1 MRQNEH
7 PPSLQGVP
15 NKDIK
20 MAALSLTEE
29 MFSII
34 QGYSYVESMKYI
46 SPGSGL
52 PEGMFSSLEYAQ
64 HYELDTRLTYKG
76 YQRKKGGKRKTTIN
90 PTMIYTMFSVF
101 AEDSPQQVRRN
112 MVEWIND
119 NKEKFEHK
127 TLLAFT
133 AKDSDLDT
141 WLSTIDN
148 NCTPGDEFA
157 LFALCQM
164 YSRHALIATSSQIWT
179 SVHPKHE
186 LDNNELRRKCDLHL
200 IYLGGNSFGILKP
213 KFEWK
218 TEVPLGHIEM
228 IEPPNKTL
236 QDRTDEI
243 LSKEAKADNAGE
255 IKVEP
260 VNTQL
265 PDVTGTSTSS
275 EPLDATRNLLVALP
289 PDMELNL
296 DIGTPLF
303 PTEPNPK
310 VTPCC
315 VKLTRC
321 DTDTITPTTEM
332 TESHVEVNVVVN
344 NPSYELRPKT
354 STSNNKATSTMRSR
368 RPATRNISYVN
379 LFHDSSSDDTSGE
392 GIVQPVGAVTKRE
405 PSHYRLAAHK
415 YMLARKRGILPG
427 PRVCTRA
434 SVVPKKDKP
443 DPTDSDS
450 DATVILD
457 NNNNSPVPAKT
468 KTTGRNRIRNKRKT
482 QKTFV
487 TKTYVLR
494 KGGLPRRARNKRK
507 NLYVFKCLKCSLRW
521 ATCKERNDHF
531 KRNHRKLQC
540 EKCKKFFRTP
550 SAFGLHKYIHRDGQF
565 ECKVCRA
572 HFPFKSQLKHHMVS
586 HRETRDYKCLEPFC
600 EKKFTHKSDL
610 VKHERTH
617 SGVMYKCGKC
627 DYSNSNERNY
637 NQHLR
642 RHTDATPFQC
652 KQCGERFKY
661 TMQLKRH
668 RENPDNT
675 CS

>member
-1 MRQNEH
+1 MRQNED
-7 PPSLQGVP
+7 PLVLQGGP
-15 NKDIK
+15 SKDIK

-52 PEGMFSSLEYAQ
+52 PEGMFSSLEHAQ

-76 YQRKKGGKRKTTIN
+76 YQRKKGAKRKTTIN

-112 MVEWIND
+112 MVQWIND
-119 NKEKFEHK
+119 NKQKFEYR

-133 AKDSDLDT
+133 TKDSDLDT

-157 LFALCQM
+157 VFALCQM
-164 YSRHALIATSSQIWT
+164 YTRHALIVTSSQIWT
-179 SVHPKHE
+179 SIHRKHKM
-186 LDNNELRRKCDLHL
+186 DNQELRRKCDLHL

-228 IEPPNKTL
+228 VEPPNKAL
-236 QDRTDEI
+236 QDRTEEI
-243 LSKEAKADNAGE
+243 LSKESNVDNTADVKE
-255 IKVEP
+255 EP
-260 VNTQL
+260 VPDEL
-265 PDVTGTSTSS
+265 MDVTSAPNSG
-275 EPLDATRNLLVALP
+275 ELPDATRNLIVALP

-296 DIGTPLF
+296 DIETPI
-303 PTEPNPK
+303 PSTAPNPN

-321 DTDTITPTTEM
+321 DTTTPTIEP
-332 TESHVEVNVVVN
+332 HIEVYVLVN
-344 NPSYELRPKT
+344 NPSYDLRPKIIT
-354 STSNNKATSTMRSR
+354 SGNKATSTTRSR
-368 RPATRNISYVN
+368 CPANQNISYVD
-379 LFHDSSSDDTSGE
+379 LFHDNSSDDTAGE
-392 GIVQPVGAVTKRE
+392 TVAQPVGAVTKRE

-415 YMLARKRGILPG
+415 YMLARKRGILSG
-427 PRVCTRA
+427 PRVRTRA
-434 SVVPKKDKP
+434 SVVPKKDEP
-443 DPTDSDS
+443 NPTDSDS

-457 NNNNSPVPAKT
+457 NNNKSPVPAKI
-468 KTTGRNRIRNKRKT
+468 KTTGRNKNTNKKRK

-494 KGGLPRRARNKRK
+494 KGGLPRRARNKGK
-507 NLYVFKCLKCSLRW
+507 KQYLFKCLMCSLRW

-531 KRNHRKLQC
+531 KRKHRKLQC
-540 EKCKKFFRTP
+540 DKCKKFFCTP
-550 SAFGLHKYIHRDGQF
+550 SAFSLHKYIHRDGQF
-565 ECKVCRA
+565 ECKICQA
-572 HFPFKSQLKHHMVS
+572 YFPFKSQLDHHMVS
-586 HRETRDYKCLEPFC
+586 HSKTREYRCLEPFC
-600 EKKFTHKSDL
+600 EKEFTHKSDL

-617 SGVMYKCGKC
+617 SGVMYKCSKC
-627 DYSNSNERNY
+627 EYSNPDKRNY
-637 NQHLR
+637 NQHLCKHR
-642 RHTDATPFQC
+642 DKTPFQC

-661 TMQLKRH
+661 TMQLKHH
-668 RENPDNT
+668 REKPDNT

>member
-1 MRQNEH
+1 
-7 PPSLQGVP
+7 
-15 NKDIK
+15 
-20 MAALSLTEE
+20 
-29 MFSII
+29 
-34 QGYSYVESMKYI
+34 
-46 SPGSGL
+46 
-52 PEGMFSSLEYAQ
+52 
-64 HYELDTRLTYKG
+64 
-76 YQRKKGGKRKTTIN
+76 
-90 PTMIYTMFSVF
+90 MIYTMFSMF

-119 NKEKFEHK
+119 NKEKFEYQ

-164 YSRHALIATSSQIWT
+164 YTRHALIVTSSQIWT
-179 SVHPKHE
+179 TVHPKHK
-186 LDNNELRRKCDLHL
+186 LDNHELRRKCDLHL
-200 IYLGGNSFGILKP
+200 IYLCGNLFGILTP

-228 IEPPNKTL
+228 IKPPNKTL

-243 LSKEAKADNAGE
+243 LSKEASTDNIAE
-255 IKVEP
+255 VKEEP
-260 VNTQL
+260 VTAEL
-265 PDVTGTSTSS
+265 PDVTGTPSS
-275 EPLDATRNLLVALP
+275 GEPLDATRNLIVALP

-296 DIGTPLF
+296 DIGTPTSS
-303 PTEPNPK
+303 TEPNPK

-321 DTDTITPTTEM
+321 DTYTIMSTIER
-332 TESHVEVNVVVN
+332 TESHVEVSVVVK

-354 STSNNKATSTMRSR
+354 STSSNKATSTMRSR
-368 RPATRNISYVN
+368 CPATQNISYVN
-379 LFHDSSSDDTSGE
+379 LFRDSSSDDTAGE
-392 GIVQPVGAVTKRE
+392 CMVQPVGAATKRE

-415 YMLARKRGILPG
+415 YMLARKRGVLSG

-434 SVVPKKDKP
+434 SVVPKRDEP
-443 DPTDSDS
+443 DLIDSDS

-457 NNNNSPVPAKT
+457 NDNKSPVPTKNKT
-468 KTTGRNRIRNKRKT
+468 IGRNKNSNERKK

-494 KGGLPRRARNKRK
+494 KGGLPRRARNKK
-507 NLYVFKCLKCSLRW
+507 KTLYLFKCLKCSLRW
-521 ATCKERNDHF
+521 ATCKEGNDHF
-531 KRNHRKLQC
+531 KPKHRKLQC

-550 SAFGLHKYIHRDGQF
+550 SMFSLHKYIHRDGQF
-565 ECKVCRA
+565 ECNVCRA
-572 HFPFKSQLKHHMVS
+572 YFPFKSQLEHHMDS
-586 HRETRDYKCLEPFC
+586 HSKTRQHRCLEPFC
-600 EKKFTHKSDL
+600 EKEFTHKSDL
-610 VKHERTH
+610 VKHECTQ
-617 SGVMYKCGKC
+617 SGVMYKCSKC
-627 DYSNSNERNY
+627 EYSNSDERNY

-642 RHTDATPFQC
+642 KHTDVTPFQC
-652 KQCGERFKY
+652 KQCGESFKY

>member
-1 MRQNEH
+1 
-7 PPSLQGVP
+7 
-15 NKDIK
+15 

-34 QGYSYVESMKYI
+34 QGYIYVETMKYI

-52 PEGMFSSLEYAQ
+52 PKGMFSSLEHAQ

-76 YQRKKGGKRKTTIN
+76 YQRKKGAKRKTTMN

-101 AEDSPQQVRRN
+101 AEDSPQQVRKN
-112 MVEWIND
+112 MVQWIND
-119 NKEKFEHK
+119 NKQKFEYQ

-157 LFALCQM
+157 VFALCQM
-164 YSRHALIATSSQIWT
+164 YTRHALIVTSSQIWT
-179 SVHPKHE
+179 TIHPKHKM
-186 LDNNELRRKCDLHL
+186 DNQELRRKCDLHL

-218 TEVPLGHIEM
+218 REFPLGHIELE
-228 IEPPNKTL
+228 EPPNKAL
-236 QDRTDEI
+236 EDRTEEI
-243 LSKEAKADNAGE
+243 LSKESSVDNTADVKE
-255 IKVEP
+255 EP
-260 VNTQL
+260 VPDELMDATSAPNSGEL
-265 PDVTGTSTSS
+265 P
-275 EPLDATRNLLVALP
+275 DATRNLIVALP

-296 DIGTPLF
+296 DIETPI
-303 PTEPNPK
+303 PTTTPNPN

-321 DTDTITPTTEM
+321 DATTSK
-332 TESHVEVNVVVN
+332 TVPHIEVNVLVN
-344 NPSYELRPKT
+344 DPSYDLRSKIIT
-354 STSNNKATSTMRSR
+354 SGNKATSTTRSR
-368 RPATRNISYVN
+368 RHANQNISYVD
-379 LFHDSSSDDTSGE
+379 LFRDNSSDDTEGE
-392 GIVQPVGAVTKRE
+392 IVTKPVGAVTKRK

-415 YMLARKRGILPG
+415 YMLARKKGILSG
-427 PRVCTRA
+427 PRVRTCA

-443 DPTDSDS
+443 NPTDSDS

-457 NNNNSPVPAKT
+457 HNNKSPVPAKIKPMGCNKNT
-468 KTTGRNRIRNKRKT
+468 NRKRK

-507 NLYVFKCLKCSLRW
+507 KQYLFKCLMCSLRW

-531 KRNHRKLQC
+531 KRKHRKLQC
-540 EKCKKFFRTP
+540 DECKKFFRTP
-550 SAFGLHKYIHRDGQF
+550 SAFSLHKYIHRDGQF
-565 ECKVCRA
+565 ECKICQA
-572 HFPFKSQLKHHMVS
+572 HVPFKSQLDHHMVS
-586 HRETRDYKCLEPFC
+586 HSKTRDYKCQEPFC
-600 EKKFTHKSDL
+600 EKEFTHKSDL
-610 VKHERTH
+610 VKHERTQ
-617 SGVMYKCGKC
+617 SGVMYKYSKC
-627 DYSNSNERNY
+627 EYSNSDERNY

-642 RHTDATPFQC
+642 KHTDKTPFQC
-652 KQCGERFKY
+652 KQCGKRFKY

-668 RENPDNT
+668 REKPDST